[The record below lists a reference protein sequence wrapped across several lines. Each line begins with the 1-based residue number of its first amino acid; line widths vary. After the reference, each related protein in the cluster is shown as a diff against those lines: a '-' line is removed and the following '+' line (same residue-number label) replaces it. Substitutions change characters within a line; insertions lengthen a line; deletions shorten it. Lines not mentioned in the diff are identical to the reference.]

1 MSCHYNAQSAALDLD
16 FRTVNVIS
24 DNRSWVVQMKKGES
38 VFKAIREWFP
48 TSGPSFSVYCRP
60 EVFSG
65 LPDEALLNVLSF
77 LDSPRPCVCIYE
89 EFVFEPDSQ
98 DDEYEYGCCTYHC
111 ESVAAPANVRN
122 PLCLGRVFTPEN
134 GVRIIENGVSA
145 SSTHLLCEPREVCGF
160 RYARATDDTIATLK
174 AYGERLTEHYEPLTL
189 VIQFHPE
196 YRQGV
201 DKIDVDECF
210 SVVQRLQPRD
220 TKEEDARWAE
230 SYEWGD

>member
-1 MSCHYNAQSAALDLD
+1 MSCHYNAHSAALELD
-16 FRTVNVIS
+16 FRTLNVIS
-24 DNRSWVVQMKKGES
+24 GNSSWMDVQMKKDDS
-38 VFKAIREWFP
+38 FFDAIRGWFP

-60 EVFSG
+60 EVFSD
-65 LPDEALLNVLSF
+65 LPDEALLNVISF
-77 LDSPRPCVCIYE
+77 LDSDSPRPCVCIYE
-89 EFVFEPDSQ
+89 EFYED
-98 DDEYEYGCCTYHC
+98 EYGCGSYHS
-111 ESVAAPANVRN
+111 ESVPAPANVRN

-145 SSTHLLCEPREVCGF
+145 SSTHFLCEPREVCGF

-201 DKIDVDECF
+201 DVIDVDECF

-220 TKEEDARWAE
+220 TEEEDARWAE